1 MRKIIRQLLN
11 KAGYD
16 IIKVNVHSDS
26 KAGQIKKVKV
36 GKFMIDMPG
45 NNVQISTYKYR
56 PDANDLLG
64 TLATCVATKYPGLSA
79 IDIGANVGD
88 TIAVIK
94 SAIDIPVIGIEGDP
108 VSFKFLQ
115 ANTRQFNQV
124 TVLQQFLGDKKQTLQ
139 VELEK
144 SGWNTT
150 LIPTA
155 NKGQELS
162 LKTLDQVLEE
172 NQLATQNI
180 KILKVDTEGFDTIII
195 RGATALIQKQ
205 SPVIFFEY
213 NKTNMEAISED
224 GMSTLLSLEKYGYH
238 SVIFFDNYG
247 RYMLSTPINQHELIR
262 QLHHYSDDN
271 HSQVGYYDICLFH
284 ESDNDI
290 AKKFIDSVAS
300 R

>member
-16 IIKVNVHSDS
+16 IIKVNVHNDS

-64 TLATCVATKYPGLSA
+64 TLSTCVAKKYPSLCA

-115 ANTRQFNQV
+115 SNTRQFSQV

-150 LIPTA
+150 LIPTE

-162 LKTLDQVLEE
+162 LKTLDEVLEE

-195 RGATALIQKQ
+195 RGATSLIQKQ

-213 NKTNMEAISED
+213 NKTNMEAIGED

-247 RYMLSTPINQHELIR
+247 RYMLSTPINQYELIR

-271 HSQVGYYDICLFH
+271 HSQVGYYDVCLFH